1 MFLKIVMFAVVGM
14 LMAVLARKVMQ
25 QVEATKLRAKVHAR
39 RRGTQRL
46 RRDPETGIYHPEA

>member
-39 RRGTQRL
+39 RGTQRL